1 MTITDENPLAQSI
14 SVAPTLAEIRAK
26 ERVMAAISQLS
37 RGEAIILTDGIDSPT
52 SGEIVFPAVRV
63 STADVAFAIR
73 HSSGFLQVALP
84 SDHCDALL
92 LPAQQGAAPGA
103 EQCVTVDAATGITTG
118 ISAADRARTIRL
130 LASPDASP
138 ASFSRPGH
146 VVPLRTDAAL
156 PTSDFGHPEAA
167 VHLVAAAGFPPAA
180 VLTTVVGTTH
190 PTDVA
195 SGSELHEFARTHQLP
210 VVGLRDLDSAG
221 IPPQSCLH
229 VSVDLPSGRTSLESF
244 TDLGHNY
251 LYVVIGELSGRED
264 VPLHL
269 IPADRVLIDAGSSR
283 AEPRILIGLPQMP
296 GDEYCRVIDRLHQP
310 HSVIRTILRR
320 LGCLSVVA
328 HFDLDKPQITGNG
341 RTIHGVCSSDA
352 RG

>member
-1 MTITDENPLAQSI
+1 MTITDDNPLAQNI
-14 SVAPTLAEIRAK
+14 SLAPTLAEIRA
-26 ERVMAAISQLS
+26 EARVMAAISQLS
-37 RGEAIILTDGIDSPT
+37 RGKAIILTDGIDSPT
-52 SGEIVFPAVRV
+52 SGEIVFPAVRIR
-63 STADVAFAIR
+63 TTDAAFAIR

-84 SDHCDALL
+84 SDRCDALL
-92 LPAQQGAAPGA
+92 LPAQQGLAPGTA
-103 EQCVTVDAATGITTG
+103 QCVTVDATTGITTG

-146 VVPLRTDAAL
+146 VVPLRADAAL
-156 PTSDFGHPEAA
+156 PTSEFGHPEAA

-195 SGSELHEFARTHQLP
+195 SGNDLHEFARTHQLP
-210 VVGLRDLDSAG
+210 VVGLPDLDSEKT
-221 IPPQSCLH
+221 PLPCLH

-251 LYVVIGELSGRED
+251 LVLAVGEVSGRED
-264 VPLHL
+264 VPVHL
-269 IPADRVLIDAGSSR
+269 LPADQVLIDAGSPR
-283 AEPRILIGLPQMP
+283 AEPRILIGLPQTAE
-296 GDEYCRVIDRLHQP
+296 DKYSRAIDGLHRQ
-310 HSVIRTILRR
+310 HSVIRAVLRR

-328 HFDLDKPQITGNG
+328 HHRPDSL
-341 RTIHGVCSSDA
+341 R
-352 RG
+352 

>member
-14 SVAPTLAEIRAK
+14 SLAPTLAEIRAE
-26 ERVMAAISQLS
+26 ERVMAAINQLS
-37 RGEAIILTDGIDSPT
+37 RGEAIILTDGVDSPT
-52 SGEIVFPAVRV
+52 SGEIVIPAVRI
-63 STADVAFAIR
+63 STTDAAFAIR

-84 SDHCDALL
+84 SDRCDALL

-103 EQCVTVDAATGITTG
+103 EQCITVDAATGITTG

-130 LASPDASP
+130 LASSDASP

-146 VVPLRTDAAL
+146 VVPLRTDVAL
-156 PTSDFGHPEAA
+156 PMSEFGHPEAA

-180 VLTTVVGTTH
+180 VLTTIVGTTH

-195 SGSELHEFARTHQLP
+195 SGDDLHEFARTHQLP
-210 VVGLRDLDSAG
+210 IVGLRDLVSG
-221 IPPQSCLH
+221 KTPLPGLH
-229 VSVDLPSGRTSLESF
+229 VSVDTPSGRTHLESF

-269 IPADRVLIDAGSSR
+269 IPADRVVIDAGSSR
-283 AEPRILIGLPQMP
+283 AEPRILIGLPQTP